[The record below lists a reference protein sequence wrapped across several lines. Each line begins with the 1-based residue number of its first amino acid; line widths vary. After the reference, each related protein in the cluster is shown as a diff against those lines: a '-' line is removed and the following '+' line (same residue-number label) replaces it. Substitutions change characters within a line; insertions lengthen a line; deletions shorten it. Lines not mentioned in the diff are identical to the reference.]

1 MFEPKISAADAT
13 ATPDWQRYLVAQDW
27 HRFTPADHRT
37 WDRLTERQVRLLEG
51 RIVSP
56 FLAGWKRLGLYEPGI
71 PELER
76 LSDRMEAATGWRCVS
91 VAGIVPDAEFF
102 AMLADKRFPVGNFIR
117 DGRHLDYLEEPDCFH
132 DIFGHAPLIAYQ
144 PMARLMEAMGNLGVA
159 ACAAGHGD
167 IISRLYWY
175 TVEFG
180 LVREKG
186 QTRILGAGL
195 ASSFGEARRSLEDDV
210 PRPLFTIEEAAATP
224 YENDHFQP
232 MYFVSSALDDVAA
245 ELEALDPGALLGLAA
260 YRPIRKPAAAAPSD
274 STSDSA
280 T

>member
-1 MFEPKISAADAT
+1 MFEPKISAKDAA
-13 ATPDWQRYLVAQDW
+13 ATRDWQAYLVPQDW

-37 WDRLTERQVRLLEG
+37 WDRLTERQVKMLEG

-56 FLAGWKRLGLYEPGI
+56 FLDGWKRLGLYEPGI

-76 LSDRMEAATGWRCVS
+76 LSDRLEAATGWRCVS

-117 DGRHLDYLEEPDCFH
+117 DGKHLDYLEEPDCFH
-132 DIFGHAPLIAYQ
+132 DIFGHVPLIAHQ

-159 ACAAGHGD
+159 ACAAGHDD

-186 QTRILGAGL
+186 ETRILGAGL
-195 ASSFGEARRSLEDDV
+195 ASSFGEAHRSLEDDV
-210 PRPLFTIEEAAATP
+210 PRIDFTVEEAAATP
-224 YENDHFQP
+224 YENNHFQP
-232 MYFVSSALDDVAA
+232 LYFVSSAMDAVAEELESLDLDD
-245 ELEALDPGALLGLAA
+245 LSRLA
-260 YRPIRKPAAAAPSD
+260 KKEPA
-274 STSDSA
+274 
-280 T
+280 